1 MNAIP
6 FILQNLVE
14 YPGAVNPTTSGTYDD
29 VDASD
34 YN

>member
-1 MNAIP
+1 MNSIP

-14 YPGAVNPTTSGTYDD
+14 YSGAVSPTTSGTYDD

-34 YN
+34 YD